1 MKKLIAMGLVL
12 VMVLALGAT
21 AFAAG
26 SPVTKEEARKIAL
39 EYAGVNEDE
48 ALFTKERKDR
58 DDGRLVYEFEFYVDT
73 TEYEV
78 EVDANTGRVTDF
90 SVERHGGRVSGGYRD
105 YDDDRYDYDDR
116 YDWDDRYDYDD
127 RFGWDD

>member
-1 MKKLIAMGLVL
+1 MKKLIAMGMVL
-12 VMVLALGAT
+12 VMMLALCAT

-26 SPVTKEEARKIAL
+26 GPVTKEEARKIAL

-48 ALFTKERKDR
+48 AFFTKERKDR
-58 DDGRLVYEFEFYVDT
+58 DDGRPVYEFEFYVDT

-90 SVERHGGRVSGGYRD
+90 SVERYDGR
-105 YDDDRYDYDDR
+105 YDRCDDRYDRDD
-116 YDWDDRYDYDD
+116 DW
-127 RFGWDD
+127 FGWDD